1 MGDRFDRGQAAPV
14 ALHDPKGFDLEA
26 VLRHVRQAGVPKG
39 FAQQAEIDPE
49 TLLTSECDVLVP
61 AAIERVIDGRNAGA
75 LKCRIIAEG
84 ANGPTMPD
92 ADTIIEG
99 RGDIFVFL
107 DILCNVGGVIVSY
120 FEWVQDL
127 QRLFWDEPEVM
138 RRLYEI
144 LDRRFAQVV
153 GRAERLGIS
162 NRNAALS
169 IGVQRVR
176 DAKGTRGLF
185 P

>member
-1 MGDRFDRGQAAPV
+1 LP
-14 ALHDPKGFDLEA
+14 
-26 VLRHVRQAGVPKG
+26 
-39 FAQQAEIDPE
+39 
-49 TLLTSECDVLVP
+49 
-61 AAIERVIDGRNAGA
+61 
-75 LKCRIIAEG
+75 
-84 ANGPTMPD
+84 
-92 ADTIIEG
+92 
-99 RGDIFVFL
+99 

-144 LDRRFAQVV
+144 LDRRFARVV
-153 GRAERLGIS
+153 GRAERLCVS

>member
-26 VLRHVRQAGVPKG
+26 VLRHVRQAGVLKG

-99 RGDIFVFL
+99 
-107 DILCNVGGVIVSY
+107 GGATSSSCRT
-120 FEWVQDL
+120 FS
-127 QRLFWDEPEVM
+127 
-138 RRLYEI
+138 
-144 LDRRFAQVV
+144 AT
-153 GRAERLGIS
+153 S
-162 NRNAALS
+162 AAS
-169 IGVQRVR
+169 S
-176 DAKGTRGLF
+176 
-185 P
+185 

>member
-1 MGDRFDRGQAAPV
+1 MQVG
-14 ALHDPKGFDLEA
+14 
-26 VLRHVRQAGVPKG
+26 VLKG
-39 FAQQAEIDPE
+39 FARQAEIDPNI
-49 TLLTSECDVLVP
+49 LLTSECDVLVP
-61 AAIERVIDGRNAGA
+61 AAVERVIDGSNAAA
-75 LKCRIIAEG
+75 LKCRIVAEG
-84 ANGPTMPD
+84 ANGPTTPD
-92 ADTIIEG
+92 ADAIIEA
-99 RGDIFVFL
+99 RGDIFVVP
-107 DILCNVGGVIVSY
+107 DILCNAGGVIVSY

-144 LDRRFAQVV
+144 LDRSFTQVV
-153 GRAERLGIS
+153 GRAERLVIS